1 MKLPPA
7 ARRSLALVATTALLT
22 SGATGVFVGTAHAA
36 GAGSAVTAVT
46 PSATNNSGKTAVTV
60 TGSGFAASPAP
71 ADTISFSLEAP
82 SAYGTSTPP
91 LTGKPAANS
100 VNTSTSY
107 SFTLDT
113 TNAPPGKY
121 DVYDGDGAKCKACF
135 LIGSS
140 GAPDVSL
147 VSPGADTSDPTN
159 GQLTNLRGP
168 NAVDIF
174 GSHLAKASFVNLTLP
189 NGQPDKDANGV
200 VHAGLIV
207 GDPNNP
213 GDYSGYESA
222 SVIRA
227 EYSESAG
234 FTPGKHLVTVT
245 NTAAETG
252 ASGELWLPFFTA
264 AGVSPSTFGAG
275 GNPRVLTVTGAGIR
289 QGSHIS
295 IPNGLDC
302 RNPAN
307 DPCPD
312 VAVGQST
319 VSADGTTISAPVS
332 FTTNAATGPRSLTIV
347 GPDGG
352 HYSVGSAITV
362 TPKPVITAVSPNKLG
377 QGASVTVSIT
387 GTGFAVGATNATVPT
402 FSVSGSGVTAKTLSS
417 TNVGA
422 SVSLT
427 VAPDA
432 PAGGRTITVTN
443 PDGGSSTFSGTQS
456 TPALTIDLGPTITSV
471 SPVSAAVGTTR
482 TITVLG
488 ANYDAPPDQGPTAK
502 PTIQISLPPAA
513 GATRQPDSSLSV
525 SNVTVTP
532 ANGVTQLQDKV
543 TFDVSVSST
552 APAGLRD
559 ILLTNPSDQGAV
571 LCAGCFGIDNLTVA
585 PTSGSN
591 TGTKQIAMTGAGVVA
606 GSTAKL
612 VRAGDPTIQPA
623 IPGNSTTVSGT
634 TLTAIFDLT
643 DAAPGPYNAIVTAPD
658 GTVSACSSC
667 FTVTGSTPSITSI
680 TPAAG
685 GQGAVNLPITVNGN
699 NFSRGEQLTITDVL
713 VHDIVWVSR
722 TKLTAKIDIANNAPT
737 GAKDAKA
744 TNADGVASGTK
755 TGAFTVNAPPSPTAS
770 SPASYGQGAK
780 GVKITVTGSGF
791 QNGATVSFGSGVT
804 VTGVVFT
811 ASNGLPGPLATPDKL
826 EATVTIGENAAAVQ
840 RDVVVTNPDGG
851 VGTLV
856 NGFAVNFG
864 PKVTGITPAFLAP
877 NASNK
882 AVTIAG
888 SNFSTTAGK
897 TAVPTVAGVT
907 FSNVVVAADG
917 NSINANAS
925 VNSGTAKGLKDVVV
939 TNPTDS
945 GVGTC
950 TGCLAIAT
958 PPAPPTG
965 VGIVTTTSSSI
976 TAKWTA
982 PADNGGAPI
991 TSYVVSA
998 RDAAG
1003 KAAGTSGTTSG
1014 SATSGTVTGL
1024 KPSTSYQVLVIARN
1038 VAGDSTPGTAGATTT
1053 GNATSR
1059 TTLLTTA
1066 HSPSLTTTGQHMT
1079 LSGRLLQVTTGTGI
1093 AGATIELALVP
1104 DIGTATFPKV
1114 VTNSTGNWSYGF
1126 NPVYSH
1132 TIKTIYR
1139 GDANYDASQAPSY
1152 RMGVSTRVTVTSPAN
1167 GSRSSV
1173 SSPLV
1178 IRGLTS
1184 PNKSGSL
1191 ITLYRWN
1198 GSTWAA
1204 VQNRTVASNG
1214 SYGFSYN
1221 FGRGAWTLK
1230 VGIGRT
1236 TGNFVGYSPAFGV
1249 YRV

>member
-22 SGATGVFVGTAHAA
+22 SGVTSAFPGSAHAA

-60 TGSGFAASPAP
+60 TGTGFAAPPAQ
-71 ADTISFSLEAP
+71 ADTISFSLQAP

-91 LTGKPAANS
+91 LTGKPAPNS
-100 VNTSTSY
+100 IYSATSY

-121 DVYDGDGAKCKACF
+121 DVYDGDGAKCVGCF

-140 GAPDVSL
+140 GAPDVSQ
-147 VSPGADTSDPTN
+147 VAPGAATNDPSA
-159 GQLTNLRGP
+159 GQIFNLRGA
-168 NAVDIF
+168 NAIDIF
-174 GSHLAKASFVNLTLP
+174 GSHLAKASFVKLTLP
-189 NGQPDKDANGV
+189 NGTADPN
-200 VHAGLIV
+200 AGIVV
-207 GDPNNP
+207 GDANNP
-213 GDYSGYESA
+213 GAYSGYESS

-227 EYSESAG
+227 NYSESSG

-245 NTAAETG
+245 NTATPAETG

-275 GNPRVLTVTGAGIR
+275 GNPRVLTITGSGIR
-289 QGSHIS
+289 QGSHIG

-302 RNPAN
+302 NDPTN

-312 VAVGQST
+312 VSVGQST
-319 VSADGTTISAPVS
+319 VSLDGTTISAPVS
-332 FTTNAATGPRSLTIV
+332 FTENAATGPRSLSIV

-352 HYSVGSAITV
+352 SYGLANAITV
-362 TPKPVITAVSPNKLG
+362 TPKPVITSVSPNKLG
-377 QGASVTVSIT
+377 QGASFDVTI
-387 GTGFAVGATNATVPT
+387 GGNDFAVGATNATVPT
-402 FSVSGSGVTAKTLSS
+402 FSVSGSGVTAKTKSS

-422 SVSLT
+422 VVTLT
-427 VAPDA
+427 VASDA

-443 PDGGSSTFSGTQS
+443 PDGGSSTYSGSQG

-471 SPVSAAVGTTR
+471 SPVSAAAGTTK
-482 TITVLG
+482 TITIQGL
-488 ANYDAPPDQGPTAK
+488 NYDGPPAQPTGK
-502 PTIQISLPPAA
+502 PTVEISIPPTGGAA
-513 GATRQPDSSLSV
+513 RQPDSSLSV
-525 SNVTVTP
+525 SNVTVTK
-532 ANGVTQLQDKV
+532 ADGITTTKDKL
-543 TFDVSVSST
+543 TFTLSVSGT

-559 ILLTNPSDQGAV
+559 IVLTNPSDHGAV

-591 TGTKQIAMTGAGVVA
+591 SGTKQIAMTGAGVVA
-606 GSTAKL
+606 GSTARL
-612 VRAGDPTIQPA
+612 ERAGDPTIQPA
-623 IPGNSTTVSGT
+623 IPGSSTTVSGT

-643 DAAPGPYNAIVTAPD
+643 DAAPGPYNAIVTAPN
-658 GTVSACSSC
+658 GAVSSCSSC

-680 TPAAG
+680 VPAAG

-713 VHDIVWVSR
+713 VHDIVWVNR
-722 TKLTAKIDIANNAPT
+722 TKLTAKVDIATNAPT

-755 TGAFTVNAPPSPTAS
+755 TGAFTVNAPPNPTGS

-780 GVKITVTGSGF
+780 GVKITVTGSNF
-791 QNGATVSFGSGVT
+791 QNGATLNFGSGIT
-804 VTGVVFT
+804 VTGVTFT

-851 VGTLV
+851 VGTLA

-998 RDAAG
+998 KDAAG
-1003 KAAGTSGTTSG
+1003 KAAGTAGTTSG

-1053 GNATSR
+1053 GNATPR
-1059 TTLLTTA
+1059 TTLLTTG

-1104 DIGTATFPKV
+1104 DVGSAIFPKV

-1132 TIKTIYR
+1132 TIKTLYR
-1139 GDANYDASQAPSY
+1139 GDANYDATQAPSY
-1152 RMGVSTRVTVTSPAN
+1152 RMGVSTRVTVSSPAN
-1167 GSRSSV
+1167 GTRSSV

-1178 IRGLTS
+1178 VRGLTS
-1184 PNKSGSL
+1184 PNKSGRL

-1198 GSTWAA
+1198 GSIWAA